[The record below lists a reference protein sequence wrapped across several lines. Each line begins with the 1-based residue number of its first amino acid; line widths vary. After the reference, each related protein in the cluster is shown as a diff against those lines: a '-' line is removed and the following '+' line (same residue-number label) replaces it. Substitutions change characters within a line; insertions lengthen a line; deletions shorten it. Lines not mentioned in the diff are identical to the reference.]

1 MRGLYHSI
9 SVAGSSDADRRRRAL
24 AATFDRVADL
34 YHRARPEYPDD
45 AVDWAIAQLGL
56 RPGARVLDLAAGTG
70 KLTRQLVARGFDV
83 VAVEPGDEMRRVL
96 ERVLPQVEALAGTA
110 EAIPLPDASVDGVT
124 VGQAFHW
131 FRADEA
137 LREIHRVL
145 RPGGGLAL
153 VWNMRDL
160 SDPLQARVHE
170 ILTPYGA
177 GVRSYRDLAPG
188 EAVEQSRLF
197 DEVEHR
203 SWPYVQRLSRAHLV
217 DRIASISYIAILD
230 PDARAEVLSQVL
242 DAADGLPEPISI
254 PYTTEVFAAD
264 RLEDP
269 PL

>member
-1 MRGLYHSI
+1 MTEIHPAAAGGFATSADAYERG
-9 SVAGSSDADRRRRAL
+9 
-24 AATFDRVADL
+24 
-34 YHRARPEYPDD
+34 
-45 AVDWAIAQLGL
+45 
-56 RPGARVLDLAAGTG
+56 RPGYPEEAMAWVAERLRLEEGRDVLDLAAGTG
-70 KLTRQLVARGFDV
+70 KLTRALVPFGARV
-83 VAVEPGDEMRRVL
+83 IAIEPIDEMREQLFRA
-96 ERVLPQVEALAGTA
+96 LPDVDAFDGTA
-110 EAIPLPDASVDGVT
+110 EAIPLPDGSVDAVT
-124 VGQAFHW
+124 CGQAFHW
-131 FRADEA
+131 FRATEA

-160 SDPLQARVHE
+160 SDALQGRIHE

-177 GVRSYRDLAPG
+177 SVRSYRDFAPG

-197 DEVEHR
+197 GAVEHR

-230 PDARAEVLSQVL
+230 PDARAGVLSQVL

-264 RLEDP
+264 RL
-269 PL
+269 

>member
-1 MRGLYHSI
+1 MSDIHPAAAGGFSTAADAYERG
-9 SVAGSSDADRRRRAL
+9 
-24 AATFDRVADL
+24 
-34 YHRARPEYPDD
+34 
-45 AVDWAIAQLGL
+45 
-56 RPGARVLDLAAGTG
+56 RPGYPEEAMAWVAERLRLEPGRDVLDLAAGTG
-70 KLTRQLVARGFDV
+70 KLTRALLPFGARV
-83 VAVEPGDEMRRVL
+83 IAVEPIDEMREQLFRA
-96 ERVLPQVEALAGTA
+96 LPDVDAFDGTA
-110 EAIPLPDASVDGVT
+110 EAIPLPDGSVDAVT
-124 VGQAFHW
+124 CGQAFHW

-145 RPGGGLAL
+145 RPPGGLAL

-188 EAVEQSRLF
+188 EAVEQSHLF
-197 DEVEHR
+197 GEVAHR

-230 PDARAEVLSQVL
+230 PDTRAEVLSQVL

-254 PYTTEVFAAD
+254 PYTTQVFAAD
-264 RLEDP
+264 RL
-269 PL
+269 